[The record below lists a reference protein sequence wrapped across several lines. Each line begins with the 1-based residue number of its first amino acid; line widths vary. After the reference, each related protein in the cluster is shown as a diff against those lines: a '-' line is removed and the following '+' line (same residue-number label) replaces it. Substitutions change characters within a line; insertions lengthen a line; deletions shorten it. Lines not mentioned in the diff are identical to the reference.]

1 LYVNLNFSINL
12 HSTHILCQNSSDR
25 IDGVLS
31 SNVVDRRFEPHSG
44 QSKDNK
50 IGICCFSAKHVHSY
64 INIEPELKF
73 LIMLLA
79 V

>member
-12 HSTHILCQNSSDR
+12 HSTQEQIYYVKIYSDR

-44 QSKDNK
+44 QTKDYK
-50 IGICCFSAKHVHSY
+50 IGICCFSAKHVRSFK
-64 INIEPELKF
+64 E
-73 LIMLLA
+73 
-79 V
+79 